1 MNALV
6 LYVHTES
13 TLTITLLWGFG
24 LLFLLFLIISVF
36 VQIRTG
42 KRLRSELEEL
52 DKIRRG
58 NLENDFVL
66 KAMKVSIWRFDIETM
81 SFYYEKDNREGINNY
96 TPAPGETFN
105 DSLNAIS
112 PADVEHVNKAF
123 MDICEGRTD
132 FYHQEYLVVNKLTGA
147 SYWEESYVQP
157 TQRRSAVLQ
166 GPRPRGA
173 QQS

>member
-66 KAMKVSIWRFDIETM
+66 LRARLSMIV
-81 SFYYEKDNREGINNY
+81 
-96 TPAPGETFN
+96 
-105 DSLNAIS
+105 
-112 PADVEHVNKAF
+112 
-123 MDICEGRTD
+123 
-132 FYHQEYLVVNKLTGA
+132 
-147 SYWEESYVQP
+147 
-157 TQRRSAVLQ
+157 
-166 GPRPRGA
+166 
-173 QQS
+173 